1 MSEMYTNVELP
12 VDENNQ
18 IGEASAQKMPV
29 GTEADSIASVDK
41 TDDSVKK
48 APSRKGDSS
57 KQDPMP
63 KTKAGMINAM
73 YAQMSGMKKDQLA
86 AAYKKMQEEFDLE
99 ITDPDDEEEAEPT
112 PEYPDLDIL
121 ETSYDFSDDLKA
133 LVESEATLSDE
144 FKAKTA
150 VIFETAIRSKLS
162 EQVERL
168 EDEYQSRLEEEL
180 ETSRSDLVEKVDSYL
195 NYVVENWMTEN
206 QLAVE
211 TGLRTEIAE
220 NFMDNLRGLFVE
232 SYIEV
237 PESKVNLVDELAE
250 QVEEL
255 EEKLNER
262 TAEVLE
268 INESLEMF
276 QRQEIIREASRDLA
290 ETQVEKLA
298 SLVDGLD
305 FEDEESFATKVRTVK
320 ESYFKKEVAQ
330 TEEIQ
335 EDWDAEQTEETNSAM
350 SQYLTAIKKTSK

>member
-1 MSEMYTNVELP
+1 MSEIQTNVELP
-12 VDENNQ
+12 VEENNQ
-18 IGEASAQKMPV
+18 IEEASAQKMPV

-48 APSRKGDSS
+48 ASSRKGDST

-73 YAQMSGMKKDQLA
+73 YAKLSGMKKDQLT
-86 AAYKKMQEEFDLE
+86 AAYAKMSEELDLE
-99 ITDPDDEEEAEPT
+99 EMDAEVVELP
-112 PEYPDLDIL
+112 
-121 ETSYDFSDDLKA
+121 ETSYDFSDDLEA

-150 VIFETAIRSKLS
+150 VIFETAIRSKIS

-180 ETSRSDLVEKVDSYL
+180 KTSRSDLVEKVDSYL

-211 TGLRTEIAE
+211 NGLRTEIAE

-250 QVEEL
+250 QVEDL

-268 INESLEMF
+268 VNESLEMF

-298 SLVDGLD
+298 SLVEGLD
-305 FEDEESFATKVRTVK
+305 FEDDESFATKVRTVK

-335 EDWDAEQTEETNSAM
+335 EDWDAEQNEETSSVM

>member
-1 MSEMYTNVELP
+1 MSEMHNNVELP
-12 VDENNQ
+12 VEENNQ
-18 IGEASAQKMPV
+18 IEEASAQKMPV

-41 TDDSVKK
+41 TDDPVKK

-73 YAQMSGMKKDQLA
+73 YAKLSGMKKDQLS
-86 AAYKKMQEEFDLE
+86 AAYAKMSEELDLE
-99 ITDPDDEEEAEPT
+99 EMDAEVVELP
-112 PEYPDLDIL
+112 
-121 ETSYDFSDDLKA
+121 ETSYDFSDDLEA

-162 EQVERL
+162 EEVERL

-180 ETSRSDLVEKVDSYL
+180 DTSRSDLVEKVDSYL

-211 TGLRTEIAE
+211 NGLRTEIAE

-250 QVEEL
+250 QVEDL
-255 EEKLNER
+255 EEKLNAR

-268 INESLEMF
+268 VNESLEMF

-298 SLVDGLD
+298 SLVEGLD
-305 FEDEESFATKVRTVK
+305 FEDDESFAIKVRTVK

-335 EDWDAEQTEETNSAM
+335 EDWDAEQTEETTSAM
-350 SQYLTAIKKTSK
+350 SQYLSAIKKTSK

>member
-1 MSEMYTNVELP
+1 MSEINTNVELP

-99 ITDPDDEEEAEPT
+99 ITDPDDEEEAEPM
-112 PEYPDLDIL
+112 PEYPGLD